1 MGWNRERVREFNRK
15 YKTNYT
21 RQELEAIEFS
31 MKFRAGNLDV
41 KSMYDLS
48 LTNSLIHID
57 NEDNVPEGCEVKLA
71 YDKIKA
77 RPPKMNQKFI
87 DFVEEHKDEVLHVTR
102 ENAKNSLVCL
112 QEDPEKI
119 WLFNIIHDF
128 LYKVGDEWVD
138 YATAFPIPEDAE
150 VTEK

>member
-1 MGWNRERVREFNRK
+1 
-15 YKTNYT
+15 
-21 RQELEAIEFS
+21 
-31 MKFRAGNLDV
+31 
-41 KSMYDLS
+41 
-48 LTNSLIHID
+48 
-57 NEDNVPEGCEVKLA
+57 
-71 YDKIKA
+71 
-77 RPPKMNQKFI
+77 MNQKFI

-150 VTEK
+150 ITEK